1 MTFEE
6 KDKIEQALLRI
17 EGMKETL
24 NVIAIHLAADNG
36 QEVASRTVLSE
47 SIYAVLNTI
56 GEQINIIKDTVF
68 SRGGNYIP
76 SNDPGMAKLLFILG
90 KQAIPHNLR
99 KVKSVYE
106 AQPDHIFGIC
116 AVYNYG
122 KIEGIRSERD
132 CAKWN
137 RFATVHNT
145 CAYIR
150 KTGNY
155 PKNYQE
161 VACWLKKLGKE
172 EK

>member
-68 SRGGNYIP
+68 SRGGVITYRL
-76 SNDPGMAKLLFILG
+76 M
-90 KQAIPHNLR
+90 
-99 KVKSVYE
+99 
-106 AQPDHIFGIC
+106 
-116 AVYNYG
+116 
-122 KIEGIRSERD
+122 IREWPN
-132 CAKWN
+132 C
-137 RFATVHNT
+137 FL
-145 CAYIR
+145 Y
-150 KTGNY
+150 
-155 PKNYQE
+155 
-161 VACWLKKLGKE
+161 
-172 EK
+172 

>member
-1 MTFEE
+1 MTFDE

-36 QEVASRTVLSE
+36 QETASRPVLSE

-56 GEQINIIKDTVF
+56 GEQVGIIKDIVF
-68 SRGGNYIP
+68 SRGGGNTIP
-76 SNDPGMAKLLFILG
+76 PNDPGMAKLLFILG
-90 KQAIPHNLR
+90 KQRLPYNLR
-99 KVKSVYE
+99 KVKSVY
-106 AQPDHIFGIC
+106 ADQPDHMFGLC

-122 KIEGIRSERD
+122 RIEGIRSERD
-132 CAKWN
+132 CKKWN

-145 CAYIR
+145 CVYIK
-150 KTGNY
+150 KTGKY

-161 VACWLKKLGKE
+161 VISQLGKKGNE
-172 EK
+172 